1 MAPLPQGDVT
11 FLFTDIEGSTRH
23 LRRLG
28 SAYAGVLE
36 RHRDLL
42 TAAAE
47 RNAGRVFGSEGDA
60 LFIVFAEPLDAL
72 AAAIDAQR
80 SLAAEPWPGEP
91 LKVRM
96 GVHAGDA
103 ALVGGDYVGLALHE
117 VARVTAAGHGGQV
130 LISEVAAER
139 LQPVLPDGVALRDL
153 GLHRLKDL
161 PRPEHLFQVVAPGL
175 ATEFP
180 PIRTLGPETR
190 LPAQL
195 TSFIDRPEV
204 AVAVELLARTRLLTV
219 TGPGGTGKSR
229 LALEVAGA
237 AEPGYPNGVA
247 FVALETIRDPDL
259 IAPAILA
266 GLGVVDSSGRP
277 PVVTLTDV
285 LRERRLLLV
294 LDNFEQVIDGA
305 PIVTDLL
312 SACPGLV
319 IIVTSRIPLR
329 VAGEQELPLSPL
341 GLPAGGAAASAA
353 AVAGAAAGRLF
364 VERAMAVDPG
374 FRLTGANAPLVA
386 DIVARLDGLPLAV
399 ELAAARTRVLPLEA
413 LQSRLDAAL
422 GVLVGGGRDRSARQ
436 QTLRGAID
444 WSYQLLEPA
453 DARLFGR
460 CAVFEGAGAL
470 PEVETICGPA
480 AELGEEPLEG
490 CASLVEKSLLRTVP
504 GQSTEPRFGMLQ
516 TIREYATER
525 LATMGEAD
533 LLRRRHALAYLA
545 LAEASAPQLTGAG
558 AGALLDRLET
568 DHDNLRAA
576 LDWAVAQREHELALR
591 LLAALWR
598 FWQLRGHIN
607 EGSRRAETVLHLPG
621 NENAPALLR
630 ARALGAAGGIAYWR
644 GAWADA
650 YRYYADAASVARAAD
665 DRAALAEALYN
676 LGFSPDATV
685 RTQEERYRAG
695 RPYFLE
701 ALRLYEAVADVR
713 GVANCQW
720 AIGLAGALEGD
731 FAAARRHLAEA
742 VRAYRSLDDQF
753 GLGWALH
760 IGGDVALAEDDVAAA
775 RSAFT
780 EAMTIFRRAGD
791 VGGILYVLVDIAMLR
806 RAEGDEAA
814 YWRLGGATDR
824 LRVNTGTDL
833 ITNPTMIMTWQA
845 PSDPPSHAARQAW
858 AEGASLSLE
867 AAVEDALTPR

>member
-1 MAPLPQGDVT
+1 MAPLPQGEVT

-28 SAYAGVLE
+28 SAYTGVLE
-36 RHRDLL
+36 RQRDLL
-42 TAAAE
+42 TAAAQAH
-47 RNAGRVFGSEGDA
+47 AGQVFGSEGDA
-60 LFIVFAEPLDAL
+60 LFMAFAESLDAL
-72 AAAIDAQR
+72 AAAIEAQR
-80 SLAAEPWPGEP
+80 SMAAEPWPGEP

-96 GVHAGDA
+96 GLHAGDA

-117 VARVTAAGHGGQV
+117 VARVTAAGHGGQILV
-130 LISEVAAER
+130 SEVTAER
-139 LQPVLPDGVALRDL
+139 LQPILPDGVTLQDL
-153 GLHRLKDL
+153 GVHRLKDL

-180 PIRTLGPETR
+180 PIRTLGPETH

-195 TSFIDRPEV
+195 TSFVDRPEV
-204 AVAVELLARTRLLTV
+204 ALALDLLARTRLLTV
-219 TGPGGTGKSR
+219 TGPGGTGKTR
-229 LALEVAGA
+229 LALEVAGRA
-237 AEPGYPNGVA
+237 QAGYPNGVA

-266 GLGVVDSSGRP
+266 ALGVVDSSGRP
-277 PVVTLTDV
+277 PLGTLTDV

-305 PIVTDLL
+305 ALVAELL
-312 SACPGLV
+312 GSCPGLV
-319 IIVTSRIPLR
+319 VIITSRVPLR

-341 GLPAGGAAASAA
+341 GLPAGGGVANAA
-353 AVAGAAAGRLF
+353 AVAGSAAGRLF
-364 VERAMAVDPG
+364 IERAMAVDPG
-374 FRLTGANAPLVA
+374 FRLTDANAPLVA
-386 DIVARLDGLPLAV
+386 DIVGRLDGLPLAL

-413 LQSRLDAAL
+413 LQGRLSAAL
-422 GVLVGGGRDRSARQ
+422 GTLVGGGRDRSARQ

-460 CAVFEGAGAL
+460 YAVFEGAGAL

-490 CASLVEKSLLRTVP
+490 CTSLVEKSLLRTLP
-504 GQSTEPRFGMLQ
+504 GPSAEPRFGMLQ

-525 LATMGEAD
+525 LAAAGDAD

-545 LAEASAPQLTGAG
+545 VTEAAAPQLTGIG
-558 AGALLDRLET
+558 AGPLLDRLEA

-576 LDWAVAQREHELALR
+576 LDWTVAQREDELALR

-598 FWQLRGHIN
+598 FWQLRGHLN
-607 EGSRRAETVLHLPG
+607 EGSKRADTVLRLPG

-630 ARALGAAGGIAYWR
+630 AQALGAAGGIAYWR
-644 GAWADA
+644 GAWAEA
-650 YRYYADAASVARAAD
+650 HRYYAEAVSVARAID
-665 DRAALAEALYN
+665 DRAALADALYN

-701 ALRLYEAVADVR
+701 ALALYEAVADVR

-720 AIGLAGALEGD
+720 AIGLAAALEGD
-731 FAAARRHLAEA
+731 FGGARQHLAEA
-742 VRAYRSLDDQF
+742 VRAYRTLDDQF

-775 RSAFT
+775 RAAFT

-824 LRVNTGTDL
+824 LRVDTGTDL
-833 ITNPTMIMTWQA
+833 ITNPTVIMTWQA
-845 PSDPPSHAARQAW
+845 PADPPTDGARHAW